1 MRFVCFVCVC
11 AEGRLC
17 RFLQLVEA
25 GQACSHLR
33 GWCPS
38 ALEPSAA
45 TSELVRV
52 LKSLLLEGSAS
63 PGGAAPGTAHP
74 WWDCLG
80 SKRHKSLSG
89 ISCEPRQVVFGFR
102 VGIDGFAHGSCVR
115 AATITV
121 AGACRHVVAL
131 ASSLHP
137 SAYSRH
143 AKRPERF

>member
-63 PGGAAPGTAHP
+63 EQLLPPRAVPRQERHIHGGTVWAASVTSHCRASPANLVK
-74 WWDCLG
+74 WSLG
-80 SKRHKSLSG
+80 SGSG
-89 ISCEPRQVVFGFR
+89 LMGLL
-102 VGIDGFAHGSCVR
+102 
-115 AATITV
+115 TV
-121 AGACRHVVAL
+121 L
-131 ASSLHP
+131 ASVLLLLLWRVL
-137 SAYSRH
+137 ADT
-143 AKRPERF
+143 